1 MPGAIDY
8 SRITIVP
15 DFDTAEWWMG
25 TKQHKYLVRQ
35 CKSCGHKWFPPFPAC
50 SKCTSMDLTWFE
62 TAGKGVIHSYIVVT
76 QPILSAFIETVP
88 YVVALVEL
96 DDCREAD
103 GALVRVAGVLM
114 DDEGAVAMGLP
125 VEVVFEETKE
135 PNIVIP
141 RWKICG
147 TAEHT
152 WKFTE

>member
-1 MPGAIDY
+1 
-8 SRITIVP
+8 
-15 DFDTAEWWMG
+15 
-25 TKQHKYLVRQ
+25 
-35 CKSCGHKWFPPFPAC
+35 
-50 SKCTSMDLTWFE
+50 MDLTWFE

>member
-35 CKSCGHKWFPPFPAC
+35 CQSCGHKWFPPFPAC
-50 SKCTSMDLTWFE
+50 NKCTSMDLTWFE

-88 YVVALVEL
+88 YVVALIEL
-96 DDCREAD
+96 DDCHETD
-103 GALVRVAGVLM
+103 GALVRVAGVLL
-114 DDEGAVAMGLP
+114 DDEEAVAMGLP
-125 VEVVFEETKE
+125 VEVVFEQTNE

-152 WKFTE
+152 WKFAE